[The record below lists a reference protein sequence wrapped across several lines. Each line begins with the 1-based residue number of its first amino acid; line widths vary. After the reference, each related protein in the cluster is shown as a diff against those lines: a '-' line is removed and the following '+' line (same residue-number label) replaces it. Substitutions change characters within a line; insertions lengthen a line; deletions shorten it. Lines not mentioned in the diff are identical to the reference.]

1 LMAGAYGIHR
11 SGASGQWMCSTDLGM
26 LCLLLF
32 AIDIYCIYINSAC
45 GSPTI
50 QSSASGRCRNAGSIS
65 SAVDVFAGLTIDI
78 PDLRRDYGERRI
90 NSVGHLDGRMVI
102 VCWTQRSEARHIIS
116 MRKANDREKARYRK
130 RFEED
135 R

>member
-1 LMAGAYGIHR
+1 MRITYDPVKRERTLQERGLDFER
-11 SGASGQWMCSTDLGM
+11 
-26 LCLLLF
+26 
-32 AIDIYCIYINSAC
+32 
-45 GSPTI
+45 
-50 QSSASGRCRNAGSIS
+50 
-65 SAVDVFAGLTIDI
+65 AVDVFAGLTIDI